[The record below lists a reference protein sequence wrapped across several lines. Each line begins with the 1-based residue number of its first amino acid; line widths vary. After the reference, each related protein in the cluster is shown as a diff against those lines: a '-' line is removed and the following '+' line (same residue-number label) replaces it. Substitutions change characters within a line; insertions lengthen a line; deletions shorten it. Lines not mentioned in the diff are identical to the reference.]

1 MPDGGQQEDY
11 GPFLQAMRA
20 LGFARKSMDCSNSH
34 FVTFELQRQGLSS
47 DKEANLAWPQLRAC
61 SYKKR

>member
-1 MPDGGQQEDY
+1 VPDGGQQEDY
-11 GPFLQAMRA
+11 GPFLQAMRG

-34 FVTFELQRQGLSS
+34 FVTFELQRQGLS
-47 DKEANLAWPQLRAC
+47 DKGASLAWPRLRAC